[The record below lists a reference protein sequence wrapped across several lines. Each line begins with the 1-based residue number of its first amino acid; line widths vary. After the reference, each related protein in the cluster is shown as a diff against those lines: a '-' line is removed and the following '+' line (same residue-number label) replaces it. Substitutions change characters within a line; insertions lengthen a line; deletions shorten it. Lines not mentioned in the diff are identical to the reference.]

1 MYVPVLIAILIVCL
15 LVFGAWRLVKEK
27 NAEEKE
33 RTAEEMKK
41 AAPDPNESH

>member
-1 MYVPVLIAILIVCL
+1 MYVPVLIAILVVCL

-33 RTAEEMKK
+33 RAAEEGKK
-41 AAPDPNESH
+41 ATPDPTEFH